1 VFSVVIIIKT
11 QSANL
16 HFIVVTN
23 ADTFVSVERCSVIHK
38 RHSERSRGTPCATY
52 GNFAGCLDLAR
63 HDQAIMSGK
72 IVTREFSIDDYDA
85 VLQLWQN
92 VEGLEVA
99 ESDDREGVAQFVA
112 RNPGLSR
119 VATDGSTVVG
129 VAMCGHDGRR
139 GHIYHVAV
147 DPAYRR
153 YGLGKRLVQ
162 ECLDGLR
169 RVGIVRAIILVAD
182 YNLGGAE
189 FWKRAGWEDIPGAV
203 PMGIDV

>member
-1 VFSVVIIIKT
+1 MKAD
-11 QSANL
+11 Q
-16 HFIVVTN
+16 TN
-23 ADTFVSVERCSVIHK
+23 IDPRI
-38 RHSERSRGTPCATY
+38 
-52 GNFAGCLDLAR
+52 
-63 HDQAIMSGK
+63 Q
-72 IVTREFSIDDYDA
+72 TREFSIHDYDA
-85 VLQLWQN
+85 AFRLWLR

-99 ESDDREGVAQFVA
+99 EGDDKKGVAQFIA

-119 VATDGSTVVG
+119 VAMDGSTIVG

-153 YGLGKRLVQ
+153 YGLGRRLVR
-162 ECLDGLR
+162 ECLEGLR
-169 RVGIVRAIILVAD
+169 QIGIVRAIILVAD